1 MAPASPSADA
11 RASAEAQA
19 AALQLLDTAP
29 RHEVRELTAG
39 GTEAVIMLDGKSYLL
54 RITRQGKL
62 ILTK

>member
-1 MAPASPSADA
+1 M
-11 RASAEAQA
+11 
-19 AALQLLDTAP
+19 QLLDTAP